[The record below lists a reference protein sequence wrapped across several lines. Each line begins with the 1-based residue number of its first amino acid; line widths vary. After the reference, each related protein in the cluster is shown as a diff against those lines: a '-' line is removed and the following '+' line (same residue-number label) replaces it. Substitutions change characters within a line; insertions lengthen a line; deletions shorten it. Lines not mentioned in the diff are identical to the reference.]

1 MKFKSGNGK
10 LEFPE
15 NFKFGIEIE
24 AFNTDTKRLYYSEES
39 KEIFKQ
45 TGWRADTKE
54 VLSHE
59 GGAECVSGILKDNEE
74 TWENLSKI
82 CEHIKKYPGEYGKE
96 VVTDEKCGCHVHFD
110 ASEFLKNPKMM
121 ENLKK
126 LWPEIEELVY
136 KMCNDENDPLRI
148 GAINQKL
155 IPSINLGEPTL
166 KNILSIKNIKQFANL
181 PMQIF
186 NNAVHIF
193 IERRRGYA
201 SPSGQKIQK
210 AIENNNLK
218 VSYKKYGRLTDK
230 ILVGM
235 KADPR
240 RYQGLNLANL
250 SSRKKNTFEFR
261 MSNSSL
267 NPDTI
272 KKNVY
277 LYGAILNTARQLTLN
292 PEYKKEEYKQLLK
305 TDVIE
310 KEKLEATLDLL
321 FDEEND
327 KKIYRERWQ
336 SVKEAPVFSKN
347 SKKGFAKGKFN
358 RQDYEETC
366 SKVSVTKL
374 KEAKQYIQGVLK
386 NNLNRGKE
394 YVK

>member
-1 MKFKSGNGK
+1 MKFKNGNETLG
-10 LEFPE
+10 FPG

-24 AFNTDTKRLYYSEES
+24 AFNTNTKELYNSKES
-39 KEIFKQ
+39 KNVFEK
-45 TGWRADTKE
+45 TGWRPDTKE
-54 VLSHE
+54 VLSHQ
-59 GGAECVSGILKDNEE
+59 GGAECVSGILKDSEK
-74 TWENLSKI
+74 TWKDLDEVCK
-82 CEHIKKYPGEYGKE
+82 HIKKYPGEYGKE
-96 VVTDEKCGCHVHFD
+96 VVTNEKCGCHVHYD
-110 ASEFLKNPKMM
+110 ATEFLENPKMM

-136 KMCNDENDPLRI
+136 KMCNEENDPLRS

-155 IPSINLGEPTL
+155 VPSINFGEPTL
-166 KNILSIKNIKQFANL
+166 KNILSIKTIKQLANL

-193 IERRRGYA
+193 VERRKGFA
-201 SPSGQKIQK
+201 SPIGQKIQK
-210 AIENNNLK
+210 AIEQNKLK

-250 SSRKKNTFEFR
+250 SSRNKNTLEFR

-277 LYGAILNTARQLTLN
+277 LYGSILNTARQMTLN
-292 PEYKKEEYKQLLK
+292 PEYKKEEYGRLLK
-305 TDVIE
+305 TDVTE
-310 KEKLEATLDLL
+310 KEKLEAALDFL
-321 FDEEND
+321 FDEESD

-336 SVKEAPVFSKN
+336 SVKDAPVFSQN

-358 RQDYEETC
+358 RQDYEEV
-366 SKVSVTKL
+366 SKEVSITKL
-374 KEAKQYIQGVLK
+374 NEAKQYIQGILK
-386 NNLNRGKE
+386 NLNRGKE

>member
-1 MKFKSGNGK
+1 MKFKNENGT

-24 AFNTDTKRLYYSEES
+24 AFNTDTKQLYYSEES
-39 KEIFKQ
+39 NQIFKQ
-45 TGWRADTKE
+45 TGWRPDTKE
-54 VLSHE
+54 VLSHQ
-59 GGAECVSGILKDNEE
+59 GGAECVSGILEDNEK
-74 TWENLSKI
+74 TWEDLSKI
-82 CEHIKKYPGEYGKE
+82 CKHIKKYPGEHGQE

-110 ASEFLKNPKMM
+110 ASEFLENPKMM
-121 ENLKK
+121 DNLLK
-126 LWPEIEELVY
+126 LWPEVEELVY
-136 KMCNDENDPLRI
+136 KMCNEENDPLRK

-155 IPSINLGEPTL
+155 IPSINLGESTL
-166 KNILSIKNIKQFANL
+166 KNILSIKTIKQFANL

-193 IERRRGYA
+193 IERRKGYA
-201 SPSGQKIQK
+201 SPTGQKIQK
-210 AIENNNLK
+210 AIENNKLK

-277 LYGAILNTARQLTLN
+277 LYGSVLNTARQITLN
-292 PEYKKEEYKQLLK
+292 PEYKKEQYEQLLE
-305 TDVIE
+305 TDVTE
-310 KEKLEATLDLL
+310 AQKVEATLNLI
-321 FDEEND
+321 FDEEQDRN
-327 KKIYRERWQ
+327 IYRKRWQ
-336 SVKEAPVFSKN
+336 SVKDAPVFEQN

-358 RQDYEETC
+358 KQDYAETC
-366 SKVSVTKL
+366 DRVPVTKL
-374 KEAKQYIQGVLK
+374 NEAKQYIQEVLK
-386 NNLNRGKE
+386 NLNRGKE

>member
-1 MKFKSGNGK
+1 MKFKNGNETLG
-10 LEFPE
+10 FPD

-24 AFNTDTKRLYYSEES
+24 AFNTNTKELYNSKES
-39 KEIFKQ
+39 KNVFEK
-45 TGWRADTKE
+45 TGWRPDTKE
-54 VLSHE
+54 VLSHQ
-59 GGAECVSGILKDNEE
+59 GGAECVSGILKDSEK
-74 TWENLSKI
+74 TWKDLDEVCK
-82 CEHIKKYPGEYGKE
+82 HIKKYPGKYGKE
-96 VVTDEKCGCHVHFD
+96 VVTNEKCGCHVHYD
-110 ASEFLKNPKMM
+110 ATEFLENPKMM

-136 KMCNDENDPLRI
+136 KMCNEENDPLRS

-155 IPSINLGEPTL
+155 VPSINLGEPTL
-166 KNILSIKNIKQFANL
+166 KNILSIKTIKQFANL

-193 IERRRGYA
+193 VERRKGFA
-201 SPSGQKIQK
+201 SPIGQKIQK
-210 AIENNNLK
+210 AIEQNKLK

-250 SSRKKNTFEFR
+250 SSRNKNTLEFR

-277 LYGAILNTARQLTLN
+277 LYGSILNTARQMTLN
-292 PEYKKEEYKQLLK
+292 PEYKKEEYGRLLK
-305 TDVIE
+305 TDVTE
-310 KEKLEATLDLL
+310 KEKLEAALDFL
-321 FDEEND
+321 FDEESD

-336 SVKEAPVFSKN
+336 SVKDAPVFSQN
-347 SKKGFAKGKFN
+347 SKKGFAKGNFN
-358 RQDYEETC
+358 RQDYEEV
-366 SKVSVTKL
+366 SKEVSITKL
-374 KEAKQYIQGVLK
+374 NEAKQYIQGILK
-386 NNLNRGKE
+386 NLNRGKE

>member
-24 AFNTDTKRLYYSEES
+24 AFNTDTKELYYSEES
-39 KEIFKQ
+39 NKIFKQ
-45 TGWRADTKE
+45 TGWKSDTKE
-54 VLSHE
+54 VLSRQ

-96 VVTDEKCGCHVHFD
+96 VVTDEKCGCHVHYD
-110 ASEFLKNPKMM
+110 ATEFLENPKMM
-121 ENLKK
+121 ENLLK

-136 KMCNDENDPLRI
+136 KMCNDVNDPLRV

-166 KNILSIKNIKQFANL
+166 KNILSIKTIKQFANL
-181 PMQIF
+181 PMQILK
-186 NNAVHIF
+186 NGVHIF
-193 IERRRGYA
+193 IERRKGYA
-201 SPSGQKIQK
+201 SPTGQKIQK

-235 KADPR
+235 KSDPR
-240 RYQGLNLANL
+240 RYQGLNLSNL

-277 LYGAILNTARQLTLN
+277 LYGTILNTARQMTLN
-292 PEYKKEEYKQLLK
+292 PKYKEGEHKQLLK
-305 TDVIE
+305 TDVTE
-310 KEKLEATLDLL
+310 KEKLEAALNLL
-321 FDEEND
+321 FDDEDD
-327 KKIYRERWQ
+327 KRIYRERWE
-336 SVKEAPVFSKN
+336 SVKDAPIFSKN
-347 SKKGFAKGKFN
+347 SKKGFAKEKFN

-374 KEAKQYIQGVLK
+374 NEAKQYIQDVLK
-386 NNLNRGKE
+386 NLNRGKE

>member
-1 MKFKSGNGK
+1 MKFKNGNETLG
-10 LEFPE
+10 FPDK
-15 NFKFGIEIE
+15 FKFGIEIE
-24 AFNTDTKRLYYSEES
+24 AFNTNTKELYNSKES
-39 KEIFKQ
+39 KNVFEK
-45 TGWRADTKE
+45 TGWRPDTKE
-54 VLSHE
+54 ELSHQ
-59 GGAECVSGILKDNEE
+59 GGAECVSGILKDSEK
-74 TWENLSKI
+74 TWKDLDEVCK
-82 CEHIKKYPGEYGKE
+82 HIKKYPGEYGKE
-96 VVTDEKCGCHVHFD
+96 VVTNEKCGCHVHCD
-110 ASEFLKNPKMM
+110 ATEFLENPKMM

-136 KMCNDENDPLRI
+136 KICNEENDPLRS

-155 IPSINLGEPTL
+155 VPSINFGEPTL
-166 KNILSIKNIKQFANL
+166 KNILSIKTIKQFANL

-193 IERRRGYA
+193 VERRKGFA
-201 SPSGQKIQK
+201 SPIGQKIQK
-210 AIENNNLK
+210 AIEQNKLK

-250 SSRKKNTFEFR
+250 SSRNKNTLEFR

-277 LYGAILNTARQLTLN
+277 LYGSILNTARQMTLN
-292 PEYKKEEYKQLLK
+292 PEYKKEEYGRLLK
-305 TDVIE
+305 TDVTE
-310 KEKLEATLDLL
+310 KEKLEAALDFL
-321 FDEEND
+321 FDEESD

-336 SVKEAPVFSKN
+336 SVKDAPVFSQN

-358 RQDYEETC
+358 RQDYEEV
-366 SKVSVTKL
+366 SKEVSITKL
-374 KEAKQYIQGVLK
+374 NEAKQYIQGILK
-386 NNLNRGKE
+386 NLNRGKE

>member
-1 MKFKSGNGK
+1 MKFKNGNETLG
-10 LEFPE
+10 FPD

-24 AFNTDTKRLYYSEES
+24 AFNTNTKELYNSKES
-39 KEIFKQ
+39 KNVFEK
-45 TGWRADTKE
+45 TGWRPDTKE
-54 VLSHE
+54 VLSRQ
-59 GGAECVSGILKDNEE
+59 GGAECVSGILKDSEK
-74 TWENLSKI
+74 TWEDLDEVCK
-82 CEHIKKYPGEYGKE
+82 HIKKYPGKYGTE
-96 VVTDEKCGCHVHFD
+96 VVTNEKCGCHVHYD
-110 ASEFLKNPKMM
+110 ATEFLENPKMM

-136 KMCNDENDPLRI
+136 KMCNEENDPLRS

-155 IPSINLGEPTL
+155 VPSINFGEPTL
-166 KNILSIKNIKQFANL
+166 KNILSIKTIKQFANL

-193 IERRRGYA
+193 VERRKGFA
-201 SPSGQKIQK
+201 SPIGQKIQK
-210 AIENNNLK
+210 AIKQNKLK

-250 SSRKKNTFEFR
+250 SSRNKNTLEFR

-277 LYGAILNTARQLTLN
+277 LYGSILNTARQMTLN
-292 PEYKKEEYKQLLK
+292 PEYKKEEYGRLLK
-305 TDVIE
+305 TDVTE
-310 KEKLEATLDLL
+310 KEKLEAALDFL
-321 FDEEND
+321 FDEESD

-336 SVKEAPVFSKN
+336 SVKDAPVFSQN
-347 SKKGFAKGKFN
+347 SKKGFAKGNFN
-358 RQDYEETC
+358 RQDYEEV
-366 SKVSVTKL
+366 SKEVSITKL
-374 KEAKQYIQGVLK
+374 NEAKQYIQGILK
-386 NNLNRGKE
+386 NLNRGKE

>member
-1 MKFKSGNGK
+1 MKFKSGNET

-24 AFNTDTKRLYYSEES
+24 AFNTDTKELYNSKES
-39 KEIFKQ
+39 KEVFEQ
-45 TGWRADTKE
+45 TGWRPDTKE
-54 VLSHE
+54 VLSHQ
-59 GGAECVSGILKDNEE
+59 GGAECVSGILSDSEK
-74 TWENLSKI
+74 TWENLNRI
-82 CEHIKKYPGEYGKE
+82 CKHIRKYPGEYGQE

-110 ASEFLKNPKMM
+110 ASEFLENPAMM
-121 ENLKK
+121 KNLKK

-136 KMCNDENDPLRI
+136 KICNEKNDPLRA

-166 KNILSIKNIKQFANL
+166 KNILSIKTMKQFANL

-193 IERRRGYA
+193 IERRKGYA
-201 SPSGQKIQK
+201 SPTGQKMQK
-210 AIENNNLK
+210 DIENNKLK

-250 SSRKKNTFEFR
+250 SSRNKNTFEFR

-277 LYGAILNTARQLTLN
+277 LYGAILNTARQMTLS
-292 PEYKKEEYKQLLK
+292 PEYKKDEWEQLVK
-305 TDVIE
+305 TNVTE
-310 KEKLEATLDLL
+310 KEKLERTLDLL
-321 FDEEND
+321 FDEDED
-327 KKIYRERWQ
+327 KKIYKERWET
-336 SVKEAPVFSKN
+336 VKDSPVFSKN

-358 RQDYEETC
+358 RESYKQTC
-366 SKVSVTKL
+366 SQVPITKL
-374 KEAKQYIQGVLK
+374 NEAKQYIQGILK
-386 NNLNRGKE
+386 NLNRGKE

>member
-24 AFNTDTKRLYYSEES
+24 AFNTDTKELYYSEES
-39 KEIFKQ
+39 NKIFKQ
-45 TGWRADTKE
+45 TGWKSDTKE
-54 VLSHE
+54 VLSRQ

-96 VVTDEKCGCHVHFD
+96 VVTDEKCGCHVHYD
-110 ASEFLKNPKMM
+110 ATEFLENPKMM
-121 ENLKK
+121 ENLLK

-136 KMCNDENDPLRI
+136 KMCNEVNDPLRV

-166 KNILSIKNIKQFANL
+166 KNILSIKTIKQFANL
-181 PMQIF
+181 PMQILK
-186 NNAVHIF
+186 NGVHIF
-193 IERRRGYA
+193 IERRKGYA
-201 SPSGQKIQK
+201 SPTGQKIQK

-235 KADPR
+235 KSDPR
-240 RYQGLNLANL
+240 RYQGLNLSNL

-277 LYGAILNTARQLTLN
+277 LYGTILNTARQMTLN
-292 PEYKKEEYKQLLK
+292 PKYKEGEHKQLLK
-305 TDVIE
+305 TDVTE
-310 KEKLEATLDLL
+310 KEKLEATLNLL
-321 FDEEND
+321 FDDEDD
-327 KKIYRERWQ
+327 KRIYRERWE
-336 SVKEAPVFSKN
+336 SVKDAPIFSKN
-347 SKKGFAKGKFN
+347 SKKGFAKEKFN

-374 KEAKQYIQGVLK
+374 NEAKQYIQDVLK
-386 NNLNRGKE
+386 NLNRGKE

>member
-1 MKFKSGNGK
+1 MKFKSGNET
-10 LEFPE
+10 LEFPD

-24 AFNTDTKRLYYSEES
+24 AFNTDTKQLYYSDES
-39 KEIFKQ
+39 KEVFEQ
-45 TGWRADTKE
+45 TGWRPDTKE
-54 VLSHE
+54 VLSHQ
-59 GGAECVSGILKDNEE
+59 GGAECVSGILSDSEK
-74 TWENLSKI
+74 TWENLDRI
-82 CEHIKKYPGEYGKE
+82 CKHIRKYPGEYGQE

-110 ASEFLKNPKMM
+110 ASEFLENPAMM

-136 KMCNDENDPLRI
+136 KICNEKNDPLRE

-166 KNILSIKNIKQFANL
+166 KNILSIKTMKQFANL

-193 IERRRGYA
+193 IERRKGYA
-201 SPSGQKIQK
+201 SPTGQKMQK
-210 AIENNNLK
+210 AIENNKLK
-218 VSYKKYGRLTDK
+218 VSYKRYGRLTDK

-250 SSRKKNTFEFR
+250 SSRNKNTFEFR

-277 LYGAILNTARQLTLN
+277 LYGAILNTARQRTLI
-292 PEYKKEEYKQLLK
+292 PEYKKNEWEQLVK
-305 TDVIE
+305 TDVTE
-310 KEKLEATLDLL
+310 KEKLERTLDLL
-321 FDEEND
+321 FDEDED
-327 KKIYRERWQ
+327 KKIYMERWEN
-336 SVKEAPVFSKN
+336 VKDSPVFSKN

-358 RQDYEETC
+358 RQDYEQGCKE
-366 SKVSVTKL
+366 VPITKL
-374 KEAKQYIQGVLK
+374 NEAKQYIQGILK
-386 NNLNRGKE
+386 NLNRGKE

>member
-24 AFNTDTKRLYYSEES
+24 AFNTDTKELYYSEES
-39 KEIFKQ
+39 NKIFKQ
-45 TGWRADTKE
+45 TGWKSDTKE
-54 VLSHE
+54 VLSRQ

-74 TWENLSKI
+74 TWKNLSKI

-96 VVTDEKCGCHVHFD
+96 VVTDEKCGCHVHYD
-110 ASEFLKNPKMM
+110 ATEFLENPKMM
-121 ENLKK
+121 ENLLK

-136 KMCNDENDPLRI
+136 KMCNEVNDPLRV

-166 KNILSIKNIKQFANL
+166 KNILSIKTIKQFANL
-181 PMQIF
+181 PMQILK
-186 NNAVHIF
+186 NGVHIF
-193 IERRRGYA
+193 IERRKGYA
-201 SPSGQKIQK
+201 SPTGQKIQK

-235 KADPR
+235 KSDPR
-240 RYQGLNLANL
+240 RYQGLNLSNL

-277 LYGAILNTARQLTLN
+277 LYGTILNTARQMTLN
-292 PEYKKEEYKQLLK
+292 PKYKEGEHKQLLK
-305 TDVIE
+305 TDVTE
-310 KEKLEATLDLL
+310 KEKLEATLNLL
-321 FDEEND
+321 FDDEDD
-327 KKIYRERWQ
+327 KRIYRERWE
-336 SVKEAPVFSKN
+336 SVKDAPIFSKN
-347 SKKGFAKGKFN
+347 SKKGFAKEKFN

-374 KEAKQYIQGVLK
+374 NEAKQYIQDVLK
-386 NNLNRGKE
+386 NLNRGKE